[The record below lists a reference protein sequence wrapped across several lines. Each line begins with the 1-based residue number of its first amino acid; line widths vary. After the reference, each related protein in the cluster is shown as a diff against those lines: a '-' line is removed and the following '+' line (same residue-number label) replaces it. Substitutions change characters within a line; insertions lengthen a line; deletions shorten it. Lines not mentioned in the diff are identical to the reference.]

1 MSASETAL
9 RWLERNPLLH
19 ICMTEC
25 IRRGHAELVYVGQ
38 DGVLLRDPV
47 GELLEIS
54 VDSPET
60 LRRWLPFLADEPV
73 DLVAHQPFAPD
84 ILAPVLKNRPGV
96 MHYYHS
102 VYTKKDPLAVAL
114 PEGARIAP
122 LDRSY
127 SGLAERA
134 YTHAPPGYI
143 TGRIEAGV
151 MLGVFWNGELAGFIG
166 QHTEGAQGMLE
177 IFPEYRRRG
186 LASALMAAN
195 INAALARGET
205 PFGQIVTDNHASLAL
220 SRSLGLEISQGIAHW
235 FYR

>member
-1 MSASETAL
+1 MQQAAL
-9 RWLERNPLLH
+9 QWLEREPLLH

-25 IRRGHAELVYVGQ
+25 IRRGHAELLYAGR
-38 DGVLLRDPV
+38 DGVVLRDPV

-60 LRRWLPFLADEPV
+60 LKRWLPFLKREPFDV
-73 DLVAHQPFAPD
+73 VAHQPFAPD
-84 ILAPVLKNRPGV
+84 ILAPALADRPGA

-102 VYTKKDPLAVAL
+102 VYTKKEPLDVVL

-122 LDRSY
+122 LDKRY
-127 SGLAERA
+127 SELAERV

-151 MLGVFWNGELAGFIG
+151 MLGVFWGEELAGFIG

-177 IFPEYRRRG
+177 IFPAYRRRG

-205 PFGQIVTDNHASLAL
+205 PFGQIVTDNKASLAL